1 MVASWVRMKF
11 WPMSNS
17 SCSLITGLS
26 SPSCRMGTLDASY
39 FKMLGGVVPGGK
51 IFSRV
56 CEMAVICESAT
67 STFAFGWKYTR
78 VTETP
83 S

>member
-1 MVASWVRMKF
+1 M
-11 WPMSNS
+11 
-17 SCSLITGLS
+17 
-26 SPSCRMGTLDASY
+26 
-39 FKMLGGVVPGGK
+39 MLGGVVPGGK
-51 IFSRV
+51 IRRSV
-56 CEMAVICESAT
+56 CEMAVICDSAT